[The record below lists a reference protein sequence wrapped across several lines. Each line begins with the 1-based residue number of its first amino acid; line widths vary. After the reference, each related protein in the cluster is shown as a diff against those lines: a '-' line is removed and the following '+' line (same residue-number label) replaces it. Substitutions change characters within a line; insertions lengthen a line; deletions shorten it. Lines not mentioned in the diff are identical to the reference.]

1 MVLTTG
7 IVAMVLTTGMITAAG
22 AGLGFIIQYCPPF
35 RWAMGPRARW
45 LERVR
50 REVSTLLGRVFDER
64 AGPRPITEGEYAGTL
79 HRSLAETERL
89 LWRYGFRRN
98 PMSRLK
104 TRDGTPEVGSWVYR
118 TSPLADRQLHVM
130 LFPGSRGGVDI
141 YAHTEPSSVHPL
153 VGNDHF
159 TGQRQNVAAGVS
171 ETRDRL
177 PLTIDRPIPDPPA
190 GPWTS
195 AQ

>member
-1 MVLTTG
+1 MVPTTR
-7 IVAMVLTTGMITAAG
+7 IITAAG

-35 RWAMGPRARW
+35 RWAMGPRTRW
-45 LERVR
+45 LEGLR
-50 REVSTLLGRVFDER
+50 RKGSRFLGRMFDER

-104 TRDGTPEVGSWVYR
+104 IRDGAPEIGSWVYR
-118 TSPLADRQLHVM
+118 ESPFADRQLHVM
-130 LFPGSRGGVDI
+130 LFPGAGDGVDI

-171 ETRDRL
+171 EIRDRL
-177 PLTIDRPIPDPPA
+177 PLATDRVTPEPPA

-195 AQ
+195 TR